1 MFRRLGGRTR
11 RTLLVLV
18 SASAGAGSASNGS
31 AEALGVEGSGTYS
44 TMFVAGRSSGGFK
57 IVSLCLR
64 DCGQIGSPFLLLMC
78 LLFLLFGPVS
88 V

>member
-11 RTLLVLV
+11 RPLLVLV
-18 SASAGAGSASNGS
+18 PVSAGSGSAGIGS
-31 AEALGVEGSGTYS
+31 AEAPDIEGSGTSS
-44 TMFVAGRSSGGFK
+44 TMVVAGRSSGGFK

-78 LLFLLFGPVS
+78 LLSLLFGQVS